1 MKPTSII
8 FLVLSVILI
17 ATGYISM
24 EMATTL
30 AENDGVGLYASDTLD
45 EDGNRLSTVL
55 YNSNDYDKIEVN
67 VSDAT
72 VYLCKGDEEK
82 VIFKN
87 YTEGSHTEIKSGASY
102 IISDNFSAIDMITSG
117 KFNLTFKGLR
127 HYWHDR
133 EILSRPKEVY
143 VYTTENTVLNSIE
156 LRLGKGT
163 VKISDY
169 EAAFDVMAYVENG
182 TIEAK
187 NSKAPSFNL
196 SGASCTVNATDLV
209 SERFHSDVDN
219 GIVKMNSCDVNSL
232 TKIRIKETGEVGVK
246 VDGSESEYNIVA
258 YASKKVF
265 INGNDMGTQYPA
277 DDAEHETPD
286 SGNQSDGHRTL
297 DINVM
302 SGTVI
307 IKTGK

>member
-8 FLVLSVILI
+8 FLVLAVILI
-17 ATGYISM
+17 ATGYVSM
-24 EMATTL
+24 ETAKTL
-30 AENDGVGLYASDTLD
+30 ADNEGTSLYASDTLD
-45 EDGNRLSTVL
+45 KDGNRLSTVL
-55 YNSNDYDKIEVN
+55 FNSNDYDKIEVN
-67 VSDAT
+67 ISDAT
-72 VYLCKGDEEK
+72 VYLCRGDEEK
-82 VIFKN
+82 VVFKN
-87 YTEGSHTEIKSGASY
+87 YTEGTHTEIKSGVSY
-102 IISDNFSAIDMITSG
+102 IISDNLSAIDMITSG

-169 EAAFDVMAYVENG
+169 AADFDVMAYVEDG

-187 NSKAPSFNL
+187 DSKAASFNL
-196 SGASCTVNATDLV
+196 SGARCTVNATDLV
-209 SERFHSDVDN
+209 SDRLHSDVDN
-219 GIVKMNSCDVNSL
+219 GTVKMNSCDVSTL
-232 TKIRIKETGEVGVK
+232 TQIKIKEAGEVDIK

-265 INGNDMGTQYPA
+265 INGKDVGTQYPP
-277 DDAEHETPD
+277 DNAESPD
-286 SGNQSDGHRTL
+286 SGESTDGTRTM
-297 DINVM
+297 DINVI
-302 SGTVI
+302 SGTVT